1 MKTPDIS
8 PIQGPLTPLVES
20 PTSAYVVGVGVGI
33 IAGAVVVLFLL
44 GALVL

>member
-20 PTSAYVVGVGVGI
+20 PTSAYVVGVGIG
-33 IAGAVVVLFLL
+33 IAGAFVVLFLL
-44 GALVL
+44 GALIL